1 MKRLISLI
9 TGTGGITLKLIVDIL
24 LAIVGRIAWPI
35 IIERLLTRLIMQGLN
50 WLKNITTN
58 DVAQGFVDDIRDQL
72 IARRLPTAAEKPKE

>member
-35 IIERLLTRLIMQGLN
+35 IIERLLTRLIMQALT
-50 WLKNITTN
+50 WLESVSTN
-58 DVAQGFVDDIRDQL
+58 DITKATVEDIRDQL